1 MALVNHP
8 LRNDPAR
15 VRTDNQV
22 GSLAEAKQQLRRAWE
37 AVRTAARCFDRAD
50 LVPKE
55 TMRFWRVSVQR
66 QRTQVLG
73 SVKRATRRPLR
84 RKPSRSS
91 TSTKSSACG
100 LPCVRT
106 PRLAGCKPN
115 QVPDMIRH
123 TAATYK

>member
-1 MALVNHP
+1 MALVNAEMALVNHP
-8 LRNDPAR
+8 LRTDPAR

-55 TMRFWRVSVQR
+55 TIRFWRVSLQR

-73 SVKRATRRPLR
+73 SVKARDE
-84 RKPSRSS
+84 K
-91 TSTKSSACG
+91 
-100 LPCVRT
+100 
-106 PRLAGCKPN
+106 
-115 QVPDMIRH
+115 
-123 TAATYK
+123 AAQAEAIAQFNLNEE